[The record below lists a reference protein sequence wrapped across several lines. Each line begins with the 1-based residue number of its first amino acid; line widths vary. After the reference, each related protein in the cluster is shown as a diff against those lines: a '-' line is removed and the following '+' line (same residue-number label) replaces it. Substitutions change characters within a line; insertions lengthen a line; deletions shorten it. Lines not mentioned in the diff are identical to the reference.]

1 MVPSPDFKCV
11 RSTGSRADTVD
22 GIFQKAQPELAA
34 KNRESILEDFTA
46 ASAFSSVVVY
56 FTVGSGTLSCTGFP
70 MPRVLTPLL
79 KTLLFTVLVPGF
91 VAGYFP
97 YVLLAGEPAPTHG
110 PLAWFGV
117 FSLVIGACIYLA
129 TAWEFAVR
137 GLGTPAP
144 IAPTKFL
151 VASGLHRHV
160 RNPMYLGVALII
172 LGQAALFHA
181 PRLVVYAGVMLLSAH
196 VFVILYEEPT
206 LRRQFGEAYEEYCR
220 TVPRWVPRFGK

>member
-1 MVPSPDFKCV
+1 
-11 RSTGSRADTVD
+11 
-22 GIFQKAQPELAA
+22 
-34 KNRESILEDFTA
+34 
-46 ASAFSSVVVY
+46 
-56 FTVGSGTLSCTGFP
+56 

-79 KTLLFTVLVPGF
+79 KTLLFTILVPGF

-160 RNPMYLGVALII
+160 RNPMYLGLSVLLLGWAINLGTLTPLVLAPLFIPLIRYVQIRPEEHALR
-172 LGQAALFHA
+172 A
-181 PRLVVYAGVMLLSAH
+181 R
-196 VFVILYEEPT
+196 
-206 LRRQFGEAYEEYCR
+206 FGEDYARYCR
-220 TVPRWVPRFGK
+220 RVNRWLGRRRSTTP